1 MTQSTPACTSADPSG
16 AVSLE
21 LWWQIQQFLFHEAD
35 LLDGRQFN
43 DWLGLLDERI
53 SYRMPLVRNVRR
65 DAVSQ
70 EYSGVGEAAWF
81 DEGIETLR
89 QRVAQL
95 NTGIHWVE
103 EPASRISHLVSNI
116 RVLSHQVDSDG
127 TETAHVRSRFLV
139 YQNRLQGEVSLF
151 VGKRNDTLIKGS
163 SGWKILAREILID
176 QNVLLAKALTTFF

>member
-1 MTQSTPACTSADPSG
+1 MIQSTPASTFADSSG

-35 LLDGRQFN
+35 LLDGQQFN
-43 DWLGLLDERI
+43 DWLGLLDER
-53 SYRMPLVRNVRR
+53 STYRMPLVRNVRR

-70 EYSGVGEAAWF
+70 EYSGPGETVWL
-81 DEGIETLR
+81 DVGIETLR

-116 RVLSHQVDSDG
+116 RVLSHQAHSDG
-127 TETAHVRSRFLV
+127 TETAQVRSRFLV

-151 VGKRNDTLIKGS
+151 VGKRNDTLIKGPD
-163 SGWKILAREILID
+163 GWRILAREILLD